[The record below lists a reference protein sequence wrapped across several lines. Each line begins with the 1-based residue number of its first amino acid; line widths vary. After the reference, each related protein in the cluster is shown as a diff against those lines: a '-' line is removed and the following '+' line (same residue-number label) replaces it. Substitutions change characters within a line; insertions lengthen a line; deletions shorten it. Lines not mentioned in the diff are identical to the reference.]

1 MTEDGVRHRTDAL
14 VEYAAGALT
23 GPDRASV
30 EAHLARCPSCRAE
43 LASWTTVAAAV
54 VGPVQ
59 APPGPA
65 WAVRAALTR
74 SALTPPAPVAP
85 PARPRRLRFAGQLLR
100 AELRLVRPAV
110 WVASVLVMACAV
122 GLARGGGGDSIGLLL
137 SLVAPLLAVAGV
149 AAVYGPESD
158 PAFEVLAIT
167 PTSPRLV
174 LLARVTLVFGYD
186 LVLSLA
192 ASALTPLVAPHARL
206 VGLVAAWLGPM
217 ALLLALSLALAMWI
231 GPTWSMAVAAGLWGL
246 RVVTV
251 SIPGLGQGWLGTG
264 MRLVWAT
271 SPGTVAAAVL
281 LMLAAV
287 WLSRRQG
294 RPGGWPFR
302 PLLR

>member
-1 MTEDGVRHRTDAL
+1 MTAEDVRHCTDAL
-14 VEYAAGALT
+14 AEYAAGT
-23 GPDRASV
+23 QPGPARATV
-30 EAHLARCPSCRAE
+30 QAHLARCPSCRAD
-43 LASWTTVAAAV
+43 LASWTTVAAATL
-54 VGPVQ
+54 GPPQ

-65 WAVRAALTR
+65 RAVRAALIR
-74 SALTPPAPVAP
+74 SALTPTAMPAHT
-85 PARPRRLRFAGQLLR
+85 RRVVFAGQLLR

-122 GLARGGGGDSIGLLL
+122 GLARGGGDDSFGLLL

-158 PAFEVLAIT
+158 PAFDVLALT

-192 ASALTPLVAPHARL
+192 ASALAPLVAPDVRL

-217 ALLLALSLALAMWI
+217 TLLLALSLVLAMWI
-231 GPTWSMAVAAGLWGL
+231 GPSWAMAAAGSVWAL

-251 SIPGLGQGWLGTG
+251 SVPGLGESRLGAG

-281 LMLAAV
+281 LALAAIG
-287 WLSRRQG
+287 LSRRPG
-294 RPGGWPFR
+294 RPAGWPSR
-302 PLLR
+302 PSLR

>member
-1 MTEDGVRHRTDAL
+1 MTAEDVRHCTDAL
-14 VEYAAGALT
+14 AEYAAGAQP
-23 GPDRASV
+23 GSARAAV
-30 EAHLARCPSCRAE
+30 EAHLARCPSCRAD
-43 LASWTTVAAAV
+43 LASWTTVAAATV
-54 VGPVQ
+54 EPLP

-65 WAVRAALTR
+65 RTVRAALIR
-74 SALTPPAPVAP
+74 SALTPATVPAH
-85 PARPRRLRFAGQLLR
+85 PRRVMFAGQLLR
-100 AELRLVRPAV
+100 AELRLVRPAL
-110 WVASVLVMACAV
+110 WVASILVMACAV
-122 GLARGGGGDSIGLLL
+122 GLAGGGGDDSFRMLL

-192 ASALTPLVAPHARL
+192 ASALAPLVAPDVRL

-217 ALLLALSLALAMWI
+217 TLLLALSLVLAMWI
-231 GPTWSMAVAAGLWGL
+231 GPGWSMAVAGALWAL

-251 SIPGLGQGWLGTG
+251 SIPGLAEGWLGAG
-264 MRLVWAT
+264 MRQVWAT
-271 SPGTVAAAVL
+271 SPSTVAAAVL

-287 WLSRRQG
+287 GLSRRPG
-294 RPGGWPFR
+294 RPAGWPSR
-302 PLLR
+302 PSLR

>member
-1 MTEDGVRHRTDAL
+1 MTAEDVLHCTDAL
-14 VEYAAGALT
+14 AEYAAGAPT
-23 GPDRASV
+23 GPSRAAV
-30 EAHLARCPSCRAE
+30 EAHLAHCPSCRAE
-43 LASWTTVAAAV
+43 LAGWTTVATAV
-54 VGPVQ
+54 VEPLQ

-65 WAVRAALTR
+65 RTVRAVLTR
-74 SALTPPAPVAP
+74 SALTPAAVPAH
-85 PARPRRLRFAGQLLR
+85 PRRVRFAGQLLR

-122 GLARGGGGDSIGLLL
+122 GLARGGGDDSFGLLL

-174 LLARVTLVFGYD
+174 LLARATLVFGYD
-186 LVLSLA
+186 LALSLA
-192 ASALTPLVAPHARL
+192 ASALAPLVAPDIRL

-217 ALLLALSLALAMWI
+217 TLLLALSLVLALWI
-231 GPTWSMAVAAGLWGL
+231 GPSWSMGVAGALWAL

-251 SIPGLGQGWLGTG
+251 SIPGLAEGWLGAG

-281 LMLAAV
+281 LVLAAV
-287 WLSRRQG
+287 RLSRRAG
-294 RPGGWPFR
+294 RPASWPSR
-302 PLLR
+302 LSPR